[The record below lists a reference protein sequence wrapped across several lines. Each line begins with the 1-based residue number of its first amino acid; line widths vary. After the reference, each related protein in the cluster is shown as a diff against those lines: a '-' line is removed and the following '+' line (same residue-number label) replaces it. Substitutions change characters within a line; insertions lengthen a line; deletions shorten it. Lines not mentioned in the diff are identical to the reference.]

1 MRGGYSASLGG
12 KVKPMDKKLLEDS
25 PYVVRHAVEYF
36 NKHMADPKKALQV
49 KKHFLEEEL
58 RDLKLD
64 QITIEKEIDEINQEL
79 GIHEY
84 SKELGSLLDYIQED
98 YIKTAKQY
106 GREQYANRGS
116 MNPLSV
122 EDYVDSKLDF
132 LVDKAI
138 EIDMDVKQLC
148 KEVIDYVKS

>member
-1 MRGGYSASLGG
+1 MKGGYSAPIGG
-12 KVKPMDKKLLEDS
+12 KVKPRDKKLLEDS

-36 NKHMADPKKALQV
+36 NKHMNDPKKILEV

-84 SKELGSLLDYIQED
+84 SKELEDLLDYIQED
-98 YIKTAKQY
+98 YIKVAKQY
-106 GREQYANRGS
+106 GREQYNVNNTLCR
-116 MNPLSV
+116 LSV
-122 EDYVDSKLDF
+122 EDYVDNKLDF
-132 LVDKAI
+132 LVDKA
-138 EIDMDVKQLC
+138 EQVNMDVKVLC